1 MIKNVINIVIKI
13 EGGINMSNE
22 KDITVDIADH
32 KLNVRA
38 AGIIIHNGKVL
49 VHKNINETYY
59 ALIGGRVQV
68 GESSADTVIREI
80 FEELG
85 KKVEITGYVATIENF
100 FGFRNSN
107 YHEILF
113 VHRAEFIENEDKK
126 IEETIK
132 NIEGREF
139 LQYEWLDLDKIDEYE
154 IRPAVMKK
162 VLKEKNWP
170 VHVVNDDR

>member
-59 ALIGGRVQV
+59 ALVGGRVQV

-85 KKVEITGYVATIENF
+85 KKVEITGYVATIEIFSDSEIVIITRYCSSIELNLLRMRIRKLRRLLKILREENF
-100 FGFRNSN
+100 YNMSGW
-107 YHEILF
+107 I
-113 VHRAEFIENEDKK
+113 
-126 IEETIK
+126 
-132 NIEGREF
+132 
-139 LQYEWLDLDKIDEYE
+139 
-154 IRPAVMKK
+154 
-162 VLKEKNWP
+162 
-170 VHVVNDDR
+170 